1 MMVRRP
7 IFADIISPPQ
17 FVLCQHQRKHLLSLL
32 LLSFLVFFSVST
44 WAAQYEIFYKDEF
57 GKPAGSFV
65 YKGSYALLVGISNYT
80 TEGWKLPGVKKD
92 IELLKKALEQHGFY
106 VVTAMDVDLDGL
118 EKVYEDFKL
127 RYGLDPDNRLLFY
140 FAGHGYTIKPP
151 WASEDQRDWSGVLV
165 ARDAPHPEEDQKGF
179 LSHVFY
185 IERFASLAR
194 EIYAKHV
201 LFVFDSCVSG
211 ARGFALSVETPKDS
225 PRRITK
231 QTGEV
236 VRQFISAGTADQS
249 VPDDGKFRD
258 RFVAALE
265 GEADSNGD
273 GYVTGSELGAFLQ
286 KQVSTYR
293 EYSRQKPQT
302 PLYGKMFEAYLS
314 KGDFIFPLGPPT
326 PPPCIAAPLPPRL
339 NTTTTNSLDMRF
351 VLIPAAEFI
360 MGTNEMSSVR
370 PSHRVTIRQPFYIS
384 RHEVTQA
391 QWLAV
396 MGKNPSYFTG
406 DPKLPVENVSW
417 NEVQEFIRHLNAK
430 EGIERYRLPTEAE
443 WELAARTCTEAR
455 EEEAPLEQYAWYD
468 KNAGKRTHAVGQLK
482 PNGRGLYDMI
492 GNVWE
497 WCQDWYGGYPAE
509 AKSDPQG
516 SVEGAFRVYRGG
528 GWYRG
533 ESPLYCRLESR
544 HGARPNFRHSSLGF
558 RLVMTIP
565 QEMLR

>member
-1 MMVRRP
+1 
-7 IFADIISPPQ
+7 
-17 FVLCQHQRKHLLSLL
+17 LLSLL